1 MIDNREVGK
10 KIAAMRQEKNL
21 TQQQLASILNVS
33 HQAVSKWEGGQAL
46 PDIQT
51 MQELTRFFGMTVD
64 QLIASADAEAAE
76 GENAE
81 NAYEAAAE
89 ETMENDPSEI
99 RKEKGKMSIQ
109 QLLQMAPYMSK
120 ETVEE
125 IVMEIEDH
133 LSASQIARIAPY
145 LRPETVEELMQK
157 HQPDLSWESLRRIAP
172 YLRREFVDDL
182 ARNIANGKETIKPA
196 ADNFN
201 KTINDIG
208 KAFDDMGREMKHAV
222 KKGLRFG
229 KRVIREVSSS
239 ISEMSNEEEAAANEA
254 SGRSERAQALRKRAF
269 ERAAE
274 DGNWDWLSKHIGEL
288 EGDPELRARIAAK
301 AKEAGREDWICET
314 MGDFADAEAVN
325 AAIETANWAWLS
337 EKAWQLDPDL
347 QEKIARAAAEQ
358 ENWAWLKECS
368 DQMCIADCALEIAR
382 GALNAGEAELAVQLA
397 ENHLKPDG
405 ISALAE
411 DAYNAGAL
419 DALDS
424 LLTLAEDETIDRI
437 LIALA
442 ENKTWDRIEKH
453 VQNASG
459 EAVERLMEIAV
470 EQGNFD
476 AVDILDQH
484 LA

>member
-64 QLIASADAEAAE
+64 QLIASADSEAAE
-76 GENAE
+76 RE
-81 NAYEAAAE
+81 NAYKAAPE
-89 ETMENDPSEI
+89 ETMESDQGDD

-125 IVMEIEDH
+125 IVLEIEDH
-133 LSASQIARIAPY
+133 LSAGQIARVAPY
-145 LRPETVEELMQK
+145 VRPETVEKLMQK

-182 ARNIANGKETIKPA
+182 ARNIANGKETIKPT

-239 ISEMSNEEEAAANEA
+239 INEINNEEEAPEAAA
-254 SGRSERAQALRKRAF
+254 SGRSERARALRKRAF

-301 AKEAGREDWICET
+301 AREAGREDWICET

-325 AAIETANWAWLS
+325 AAIETANWDWLS
-337 EKAWQLDPDL
+337 EKAWRLKLDL
-347 QEKIARAAAEQ
+347 QEKIARTAAEQ

-368 DQMCIADCALEIAR
+368 DQMSIADCALEIAR
-382 GALNAGEAELAVQLA
+382 AALNAGEEELAVQLA

-405 ISALAE
+405 VSVLAE
-411 DAYNAGAL
+411 EARNAKAFE
-419 DALDS
+419 ALDS
-424 LLTLAEDETIDRI
+424 LLPLAEDETIDRI

-442 ENKTWDRIEKH
+442 ENNGWDRIEKH
-453 VQNASG
+453 LQNASG
-459 EAVERLMEIAV
+459 ETIERLMEIAV